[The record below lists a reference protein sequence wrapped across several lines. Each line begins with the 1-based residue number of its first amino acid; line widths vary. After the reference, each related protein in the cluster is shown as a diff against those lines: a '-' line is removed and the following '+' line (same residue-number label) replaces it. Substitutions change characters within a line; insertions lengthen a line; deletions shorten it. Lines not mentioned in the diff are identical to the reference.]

1 MISEIVVELRE
12 NAGVDL
18 VEADGMKVI
27 LRSGYGQEKKNHV
40 VEEKRGDDDE
50 RVALKRVTLYE
61 IGK

>member
-1 MISEIVVELRE
+1 MVSEIVVELWE

-40 VEEKRGDDDE
+40 VEEKGGDDDE
-50 RVALKRVTLYE
+50 RVALKRITLYE